1 MPTLDLDFE
10 FEFAKTKLPLNLYKL
25 TQDLYAGYDTY
36 DSCIV
41 AAASEDFA
49 KQMHPSGYP
58 LATEVCQYADW
69 PSASE
74 VDSIQAKLIGYALPG
89 ATSCVISS
97 SFNVVHS

>member
-1 MPTLDLDFE
+1 MTTLDFDFE
-10 FEFAKTKLPLNLYKL
+10 SEFAKAKQPLSLYKL

-49 KQMHPSGYP
+49 KQMHPSGRP
-58 LATEVCQYADW
+58 LATEVSQHADW

-74 VDSIQAKLIGYALPG
+74 VDSIRVKLIGYALPG
-89 ATSCVISS
+89 TTSCVISS
-97 SFNVVHS
+97 SFNAG